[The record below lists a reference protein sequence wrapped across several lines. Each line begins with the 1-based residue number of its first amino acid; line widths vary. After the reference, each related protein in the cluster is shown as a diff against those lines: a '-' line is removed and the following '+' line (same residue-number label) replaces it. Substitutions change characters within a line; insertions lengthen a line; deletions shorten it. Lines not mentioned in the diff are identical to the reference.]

1 MAFYNYKT
9 GLSENK
15 NDTYWTQTEASK
27 NKWSVKKVLNN
38 SKVIKSY
45 VNINL
50 NIPPINAL
58 VHCININL
66 LLRDSFQP
74 RLKYYIPNLIMYF
87 CILFDY

>member
-15 NDTYWTQTEASK
+15 NDTYWTQSEASK
-27 NKWSVKKVLNN
+27 NKCSVKNVLNN
-38 SKVIKSY
+38 SKVIESY

-50 NIPPINAL
+50 NIAPINAL

-66 LLRDSFQP
+66 LLRDSFSTAP
-74 RLKYYIPNLIMYF
+74 EVLYPP
-87 CILFDY
+87 FDYVFLYSV